1 MTENQQ
7 NTARGTTVDDFI
19 KNFPF
24 ATLREKQSF
33 VLKEIDSAFASGYRH
48 IILEAPTGFGKSP
61 VAIAVALTLG
71 TVTYVLLP
79 RICKPNMQGTFHSLE
94 WPRARTISPA
104 KSKTISSEMILTNVD
119 HAV

>member
-1 MTENQQ
+1 
-7 NTARGTTVDDFI
+7 VDDFI

-24 ATLREKQSF
+24 ATLRERQGN
-33 VLKEIDSAFASGYRH
+33 VLSEIDSAFASGYRR
-48 IILEAPTGFGKSP
+48 IIVEAPTGFGKSP
-61 VAIAVALTLG
+61 VAISTALTLG
-71 TVTYVLLP
+71 SSYIWILT

-104 KSKTISSEMILTNVD
+104 KSKTISSEIVPTSVN